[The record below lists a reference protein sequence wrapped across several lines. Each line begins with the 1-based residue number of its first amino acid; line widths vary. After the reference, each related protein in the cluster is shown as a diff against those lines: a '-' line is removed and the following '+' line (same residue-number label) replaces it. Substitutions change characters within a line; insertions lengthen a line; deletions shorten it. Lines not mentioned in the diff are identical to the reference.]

1 MIVFA
6 FAGFLSILSGFSGKD
21 ITLFQKLNQE
31 LGALCQSPP
40 TQAIRVC
47 QLHARL
53 ING

>member
-1 MIVFA
+1 V
-6 FAGFLSILSGFSGKD
+6 GFLSIFSGLSGKD
-21 ITLFQKLNQE
+21 VTLFQKLNQE

-40 TQAIRVC
+40 SKAIRVC